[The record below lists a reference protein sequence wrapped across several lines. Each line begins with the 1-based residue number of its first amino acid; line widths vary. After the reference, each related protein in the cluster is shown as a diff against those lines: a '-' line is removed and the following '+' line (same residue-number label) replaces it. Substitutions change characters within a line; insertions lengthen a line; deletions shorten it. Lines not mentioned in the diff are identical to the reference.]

1 MYPVGVWFLAGIFTQ
16 RFRYSTT
23 CDVFH
28 FLTDKQVCISFFLN
42 VIWWPDRVECV
53 LPRAP
58 GLLSLP
64 FLFLT
69 CDICAHIKGPGTIQG
84 NKDPGKM
91 LSQRK
96 KSFTKISHAAGK
108 KKKREQCLFLLL
120 SVPVFLL
127 LSFLLT
133 VFDWIRQVNEKQ
145 HREDYWQPSPQPAPA
160 RVCAGVCAHTCPLTA
175 SGRLMSS
182 GVPASQHRDETV
194 REWWEAHP

>member
-108 KKKREQCLFLLL
+108 KKKE
-120 SVPVFLL
+120 SNVFFFFFPS
-127 LSFLLT
+127 LSFYFCHSCWQSLIGSDKLMKSNT
-133 VFDWIRQVNEKQ
+133 EKTTG
-145 HREDYWQPSPQPAPA
+145 SPRRSLHLPESAP
-160 RVCAGVCAHTCPLTA
+160 VCALIPAHWLRLDVSCPQ
-175 SGRLMSS
+175 
-182 GVPASQHRDETV
+182 ASQPVNTV
-194 REWWEAHP
+194 MRQ